1 MGKGGVLTSPN
12 FGSGDY
18 PTNLDYKQT
27 IQVEEGKTIK
37 YHFTDWDVA
46 SWSPSSEQWASG
58 QVDYVTFTEGDGSYY
73 AIRAFEL
80 GDMAEEFVSK
90 SNTLHVLFH
99 TDSDPRT
106 SGRDRGGSG
115 WRLVWG
121 EYKSALF
128 LLK

>member
-27 IQVEEGKTIK
+27 IQVVEGKTIK
-37 YHFTDWDVA
+37 IHFTDWDVA
-46 SWSPSSEQWASG
+46 RPSWSQSSEL
-58 QVDYVTFTEGDGSYY
+58 DYVTFTEGDGSTL
-73 AIRAFEL
+73 ADIRPNHPDFDL
-80 GDMAEEFVSK
+80 GDIAEEFVSK
-90 SNTLHVLFH
+90 TDTLHVLFH
-99 TDSDPRT
+99 TSHFPRSRVRT
-106 SGRDRGGSG
+106 G